1 MVTIENSRTVDV
13 VALAAASGRVRYGSE
28 PTPAR

>member
-1 MVTIENSRTVDV
+1 MVTIENTRTVGV
-13 VALAAASGRVRYGSE
+13 VALAAAPARVRYGSE